1 MSVASAQQ
9 IHQQEIERNWNDL
22 VTKNEEINTENIKLQ
37 ELMEKANS
45 LNREKVVKA
54 AETLKKLKETI
65 EVAEQAFSECQ
76 EALQERDKLLLE
88 KVEIDEEYNNLART
102 IGQTLENAS
111 VKVQLDITEIQNQS
125 KMDIWKLEQ
134 QVLTV
139 KNQILEEQCK
149 TEKAEN
155 TVRVKAA
162 EMIALTEA
170 NKAELKIAL
179 ITVAETERK
188 LKVLEEVILKEQET
202 NK

>member
-37 ELMEKANS
+37 ELVEKANS
-45 LNREKVVKA
+45 LNREQVVKA